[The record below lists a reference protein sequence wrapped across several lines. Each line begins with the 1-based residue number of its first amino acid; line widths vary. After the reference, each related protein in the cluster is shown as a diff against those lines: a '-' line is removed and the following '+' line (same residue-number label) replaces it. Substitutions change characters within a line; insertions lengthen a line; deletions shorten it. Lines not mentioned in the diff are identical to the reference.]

1 MPKLYRI
8 RSKAENKDNS
18 RLYLLDRYKYI
29 MENIKDILW
38 AMNTDFVFTFV
49 SPNAKKMT
57 GYEPEELIGQKMF
70 DFLVEDS
77 RRYMHDVTVKSG
89 RKRIDGYA
97 EEIIL
102 LDVQFICKNGSIK
115 WVEVSANPM
124 FEAGR
129 FIGYIGTTRD
139 ITEKKEYE
147 GQLNQYVRDLRLV
160 NARLE
165 KMATVDA
172 VTGAYNRR
180 KFDDDLNLI
189 TKQEKHTI
197 PLSLIL
203 FDIDNFKTINDCLGH
218 KVGDRVLQSISS
230 LVIEN
235 IRDTDGLFRWGGDEF
250 IIILPATNLE
260 SAKSVAEKIRN
271 IIQNY
276 DFGIEKKVTISLGVG
291 EYKSGENAD
300 QIIKRIDN
308 ALLTAKSKGK
318 NNVMCC

>member
-1 MPKLYRI
+1 LPKLYRI
-8 RSKAENKDNS
+8 RRKAENRDNS
-18 RLYLLDRYKYI
+18 QFYLLDRYKYI
-29 MENIKDILW
+29 MENIKDVLW
-38 AMNTDFVFTFV
+38 AMNADFVFTFL
-49 SPNAKKMT
+49 SPNARKMT
-57 GYEPEELIGQKMF
+57 GYEPEELIGHRMP

-77 RRYMHDVTVKSG
+77 RRYVHDVTVKFG
-89 RKRIDGYA
+89 KKRMDGYA

-102 LDVQFICKNGSIK
+102 MDVQFICKNGSIK

-124 FEAGR
+124 FEAGK

-147 GQLNQYVRDLRLV
+147 GQLDQYVRDLRLV

-165 KMATVDA
+165 EMATVDA

-189 TKQEKHTI
+189 IKQEKHTI
-197 PLSLIL
+197 PISLIL

-218 KVGDRVLQSISS
+218 KVGDRALQSISS
-230 LVIEN
+230 LIIEN

-276 DFGIEKKVTISLGVG
+276 DFGIDKKITISLGVG
-291 EYKSGENAD
+291 EYKSGESAD

-318 NNVMCC
+318 NNVICC